1 MLDDFDL
8 AVACR
13 NNLYY
18 TAADATR
25 KHWALGDHSC
35 GWGLQVVVYMESPAA
50 MISCSVTRRVRSK
63 PGPNKVRR
71 PVRGIDAGSTHKH
84 MSIPVE
90 ALAITTHRQIK
101 QTLWRINAQDG
112 SEQQP
117 KLVPKHTKESPKVD
131 QKAPRNTQ
139 RPPRDEG
146 KRHIISFST
155 L

>member
-8 AVACR
+8 AVACG

-25 KHWALGDHSC
+25 KHWAFGDHSC
-35 GWGLQVVVYMESPAA
+35 GWGLQVVVYMESQAA
-50 MISCSVTRRVRSK
+50 MTSRSVTRRVRSK

-84 MSIPVE
+84 MSILVE
-90 ALAITTHRQIK
+90 ALVITTHRQIK
-101 QTLWRINAQDG
+101 QTLWLIKAQDG

-117 KLVPKHTKESPKVD
+117 KLVKSTPKRARS
-131 QKAPRNTQ
+131 
-139 RPPRDEG
+139 
-146 KRHIISFST
+146 
-155 L
+155 

>member
-1 MLDDFDL
+1 MLDDFDR
-8 AVACR
+8 AVACG

-35 GWGLQVVVYMESPAA
+35 GWGPQVVVYMESQAA
-50 MISCSVTRRVRSK
+50 MISCSVTRRVQSK

-90 ALAITTHRQIK
+90 ALVITTHRQIK
-101 QTLWRINAQDG
+101 QTLWLINAQDG

-117 KLVPKHTKESPKVD
+117 KLVQST
-131 QKAPRNTQ
+131 PR
-139 RPPRDEG
+139 RAR
-146 KRHIISFST
+146 R
-155 L
+155 